1 MNAVI
6 VTSTQIKKV
15 DVHTLITSLSSK
27 CQLKIQKV
35 FISNQYDLESQHSY
49 LFVLQ
54 KKIKYPSTNRCLGKV
69 DTLRCGHI
77 LREQLK
83 KK

>member
-1 MNAVI
+1 MNVVEQWEIPYFTCTMNAVI

-15 DVHTLITSLSSK
+15 AVHTLITSPSSK

-35 FISNQYDLESQHSY
+35 FISNQYDAESQHSY

-54 KKIKYPSTNRCLGKV
+54 KNKISKY
-69 DTLRCGHI
+69 
-77 LREQLK
+77 Q
-83 KK
+83 